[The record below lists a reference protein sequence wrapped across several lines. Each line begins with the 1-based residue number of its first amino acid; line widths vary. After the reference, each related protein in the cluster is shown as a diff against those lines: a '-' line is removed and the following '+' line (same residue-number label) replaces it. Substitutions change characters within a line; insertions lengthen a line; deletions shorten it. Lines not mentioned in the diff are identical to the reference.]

1 MEQVGAG
8 YKDLR
13 VIRVDGAM
21 ILCEYPQKVGVETGI
36 EDQGLSFG
44 EHYC

>member
-1 MEQVGAG
+1 MGQVGAG
-8 YKDLR
+8 HKDLR

-21 ILCEYPQKVGVETGI
+21 TPCEYPQKVGVEKGI

-44 EHYC
+44 EQYC